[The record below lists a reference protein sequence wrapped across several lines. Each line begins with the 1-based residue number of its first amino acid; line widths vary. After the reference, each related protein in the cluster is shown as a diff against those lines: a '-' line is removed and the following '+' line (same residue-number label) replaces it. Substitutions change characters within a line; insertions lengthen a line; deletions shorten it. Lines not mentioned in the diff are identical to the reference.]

1 MSQSW
6 LKQDRAGIER
16 TGLDRMKQDWNRSKT
31 ARKTRLGKQKGQG
44 KTRFRQGKVRK
55 SSGKADKV
63 RYGARAGTQN

>member
-1 MSQSW
+1 MAETGQSGHRENW
-6 LKQDRAGIER
+6 PGQDEAGLEQEQDCKEDETRKAER
-16 TGLDRMKQDWNRSKT
+16 
-31 ARKTRLGKQKGQG
+31 QG